1 MASALLLRCRYLGG
15 APPHGQPRMRTA
27 ARPFFG
33 KLSIWISLVYP
44 FKQDPYQVGA
54 EKFRFAR
61 RKLQNISKADT
72 SLL

>member
-1 MASALLLRCRYLGG
+1 MPIPWRRGAVRSAKNANCG
-15 APPHGQPRMRTA
+15 APLFWQAFNMD
-27 ARPFFG
+27 
-33 KLSIWISLVYP
+33 KLVYP